1 MASFDDDVCFW
12 ESVDVESDFQADTTL
27 FRDATCDDLLEF
39 NDTFKPLWQ
48 TEARITTSAE
58 GTAEADTGVVSA
70 TAAVE
75 IKTEK
80 QSAAGSPGTSGL
92 GTPRKKWTAEE
103 EALLLQCMEQHGN
116 KWSKISA
123 LIKTKST
130 IQVKTHAHY
139 LLKKNA
145 QRSKTSGQSVDNPAA
160 SSASKGGP
168 ARSPKKQS
176 SYTKTKSQ
184 GGPRSSDNVIV
195 LKEAEAIETLKSKF
209 PESEIV
215 SIDKSADEEDD
226 IDIDCDGSDD
236 AVFSPHGSPFRRSE
250 ATGEVLSTPKL
261 TTDSSAEDTE
271 NDTSPDKPQLEAAGE
286 SEGAAS
292 LTFEPPTEEVVLDK
306 TKITDEEKTVHS
318 EFFSGSSSKTSERYL
333 RIRNSIV
340 EAWES
345 QKPRYLNKTQARQG
359 LKNCGDVNCIGRIHE
374 YLEQIGAIN
383 FGCPQV
389 TYQRI
394 KQLTHAKP
402 FHKRKE
408 VRPDVERP
416 QRRKTASL
424 GDVLSIDVKGGG
436 VTVEHGSGG
445 SVISQTLVR
454 SKSKPAARQQ
464 QNPFKLIPCRSY
476 DEGQEPFSIE
486 VSVAAFLRMDIHAH
500 LLNTE
505 VIGLLGGFYDEPRS
519 CLVVSAAEACD
530 AVSTDLECE
539 MDSVSQTQ
547 AMESLLEQGWDVVG
561 WYHSHPTFV
570 PNPSVRDLATQ
581 RDYQAL
587 FSSQG
592 RPFVAAILS
601 PFLPLDATS
610 PPAKGLATR
619 TKWWLVRENDG
630 SGGDSIRLPP
640 GDAANRPP
648 LVPYGFNAKLL
659 RADRSFVQDVKSVI
673 HQLVDRVSSCSDR
686 VELSKSYPWRASLRY
701 LDKMLASLQFH
712 LTNSETSVED
722 ATDIL
727 QAIHSAL
734 TQV

>member
-27 FRDATCDDLLEF
+27 FRDANCDDLLEF

-48 TEARITTSAE
+48 TESRMPTSAE
-58 GTAEADTGVVSA
+58 GTSEADAGVVSA

-75 IKTEK
+75 IKSER
-80 QSAAGSPGTSGL
+80 QSSAGSPGTSGS
-92 GTPRKKWTAEE
+92 GTQRKKWTAGE

-116 KWSKISA
+116 KWSKIAA

-145 QRSKTSGQSVDNPAA
+145 QRSKASGQSADSPAA
-160 SSASKGGP
+160 SSTSKGGP
-168 ARSPKKQS
+168 ARSPKKQP
-176 SYTKTKSQ
+176 SYAKVKPQAGT
-184 GGPRSSDNVIV
+184 RSNDNVIV

-236 AVFSPHGSPFRRSE
+236 AVFSPLGSPVRRSE
-250 ATGEVLSTPKL
+250 GLVEVLSTPKL
-261 TTDSSAEDTE
+261 VTDSSAEDTE
-271 NDTSPDKPQLEAAGE
+271 NDTSPDKPPSEAVGE
-286 SEGAAS
+286 SDSAAS

-306 TKITDEEKTVHS
+306 TKITDEEKAVHS

-340 EAWES
+340 EAWEN
-345 QKPRYLNKTQARQG
+345 QRPRYLNKTQARQG

-389 TYQRI
+389 TYQKI
-394 KQLTHAKP
+394 KPLTHTKP
-402 FHKRKE
+402 FQKRKE

-454 SKSKPAARQQ
+454 SKAKPSARQ

-486 VSVAAFLRMDIHAH
+486 VAVAAFLRMDIHAH

-505 VIGLLGGFYDEPRS
+505 VIGLLGGLYDEARS
-519 CLVVSAAEACD
+519 CLVVTAAEACD

-547 AMESLLEQGWDVVG
+547 AMECLLEQGWDVVG

-619 TKWWLVRENDG
+619 TKWWVVRENDG
-630 SGGDSIRLPP
+630 DSVRLPA

-659 RADRSFVQDVKSVI
+659 RADQTFVQDVASVI
-673 HQLVDRVSSCSDR
+673 HQLVDRVSSCSAR
-686 VELSKSYPWRASLRY
+686 VELTKAYPWRASLRY

>member
-27 FRDATCDDLLEF
+27 FRDANCDDLLEF

-48 TEARITTSAE
+48 TESRIAASSE
-58 GTAEADTGVVSA
+58 GTVEPDAGAVS
-70 TAAVE
+70 TAASVE

-80 QSAAGSPGTSGL
+80 PSSAGSPGTSGS
-92 GTPRKKWTAEE
+92 GTQRKKWTAEE

-145 QRSKTSGQSVDNPAA
+145 QRSKTSAQSSDIPAA
-160 SSASKGGP
+160 SSSSKGGL
-168 ARSPKKQS
+168 RSPKKQPS
-176 SYTKTKSQ
+176 HAKTKSQ
-184 GGPRSSDNVIV
+184 GGMRSSDNVIV

-226 IDIDCDGSDD
+226 IDVDCDGSGDGT
-236 AVFSPHGSPFRRSE
+236 VFSPRSSPFRRSE
-250 ATGEVLSTPKL
+250 AFAEVLSTPKL
-261 TTDSSAEDTE
+261 MTDSSADDTE
-271 NDTSPDKPQLEAAGE
+271 NDTSPDKPPSESVGE
-286 SEGAAS
+286 SDGASSS
-292 LTFEPPTEEVVLDK
+292 LTFEPPAKEVVLDK

-340 EAWES
+340 DAWES

-389 TYQRI
+389 TYQRV
-394 KQLTHAKP
+394 KQLPHTKLYQ
-402 FHKRKE
+402 KRKE
-408 VRPDVERP
+408 VRLDVERP

-464 QNPFKLIPCRSY
+464 NPFKLIPCRSY

-505 VIGLLGGFYDEPRS
+505 VIGLLGGFYDEARS
-519 CLVVSAAEACD
+519 CLVVTAAEACD

-547 AMESLLEQGWDVVG
+547 AMECLLEQGWDVVG

-601 PFLPLDATS
+601 PFLPLDTAS

-619 TKWWLVRENDG
+619 TKWWLVRESDG
-630 SGGDSIRLPP
+630 NAAIRLSP

-659 RADRSFVQDVKSVI
+659 RADRSFVQEVTSVI

-686 VELSKSYPWRASLRY
+686 VELSKPYPWRASLRY

-712 LTNSETSVED
+712 ITNSETSVED

-727 QAIHSAL
+727 RAIHSAL
-734 TQV
+734 SQV